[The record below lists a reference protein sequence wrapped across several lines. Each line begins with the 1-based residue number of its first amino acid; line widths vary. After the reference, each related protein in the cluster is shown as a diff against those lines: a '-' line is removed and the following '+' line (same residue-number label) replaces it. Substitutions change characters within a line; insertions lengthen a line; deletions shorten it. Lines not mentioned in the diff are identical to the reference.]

1 MIQLLYI
8 VFLRGGRPLQ
18 EKEISIREVRRSRI
32 SPEDR
37 AKKRRRRRI
46 RNAIIAWTVF
56 IALVLLI
63 LFGIAKFTGFI
74 SGLFKEEFTFSY
86 TACEDWSECE
96 SMSVVKKD
104 YAVGV
109 QYPIINNKTDRLIE
123 KEVQEMIDAFTAEI
137 KAFERGKGENRAVYT
152 VSYSATKNSD
162 RYVSLVYTIS
172 RVNPMREINDIQ
184 YRAGVYDIAEGR
196 RLSADE
202 IFDGEFAGI
211 ASNYVVTLLEADP
224 KYVAET
230 TTTLFT
236 ENTKPKL
243 ENFENFGFTDSSV
256 RIYFGSGDIFPTDIG
271 ALTVDIPLSRLYANM
286 IINVSE
292 YEPPKYDANAPMI
305 ALTFDDGPLPE
316 VTERIL
322 TALESVGGRAT
333 FFLIGERISRGKDVI
348 RRGNELGCEYGN
360 HTWGHIDLSNA
371 TNEEIALQFSKT
383 DDALKEVIG
392 KKCSLVRAPYAATN
406 DEVLKIAARP
416 FIGWS
421 IDTLD
426 WDTRNT
432 EAIKEQILSK
442 VSDGDIL
449 LMHDLYSETAAAV
462 EQVIPLLVQQ
472 GYQLVTVSEL
482 LEARSIPAAA
492 GKIYH
497 NAPR

>member
-1 MIQLLYI
+1 M
-8 VFLRGGRPLQ
+8 Q
-18 EKEISIREVRRSRI
+18 EKEILVREVRRSRI
-32 SPEDR
+32 APDER
-37 AKKRRRRRI
+37 AKKRRRKKI

-56 IALVLLI
+56 ISLILLI
-63 LFGIAKFTGFI
+63 VFGIFKLAGFV
-74 SGLFKEEFTFSY
+74 SGLFKEDFVFSY
-86 TACEDWSECE
+86 TPCEEWSECE
-96 SMSVVKKD
+96 SVSVVKKD
-104 YAVGV
+104 YAIGI
-109 QYPIINNKTDRLIE
+109 QYPVINRKTDRFIK
-123 KEVQEMIDAFTAEI
+123 KEAEEMLDSFTAEI

-152 VSYSATKNSD
+152 VSYSIVKNSD
-162 RYVSLVYTIS
+162 RYVSLVYTVS
-172 RVNPMREINDIQ
+172 RVNPIREINDIQ

-196 RLSADE
+196 KLSASE
-202 IFDGEFAGI
+202 IFDGEFASI
-211 ASNYVVTLLEADP
+211 ASNYVVTLLEADS

-230 TTTLFT
+230 MTTLFA

-243 ENFENFGFTDSSV
+243 ENFENIGFTESSLK
-256 RIYFGSGDIFPTDIG
+256 IYFGAGDIFPTDTG
-271 ALTVDIPLSRLYANM
+271 ALTVEIPLSRLYANM
-286 IINVSE
+286 IINVPE

-322 TALESVGGRAT
+322 NALEAVGGRAT

-348 RRGNELGCEYGN
+348 KRGNEMGCEYGN
-360 HTWGHIDLSNA
+360 HTWSHIDLSNA
-371 TNEEIALQFSKT
+371 TNEEITLQFGKT
-383 DDALKEVIG
+383 DDALKEIIG
-392 KKCSLVRAPYAATN
+392 KKCSLVRAPYAATS

-432 EAIKEQILSK
+432 ESIKEQILSK

-449 LMHDLYSETAAAV
+449 LMHDLYDETAAAV
-462 EQVIPLLVQQ
+462 EQVIPILVQQ

-482 LEARSIPAAA
+482 LEARSIPMTA